1 MYQFLVLCFNI
12 CSTLLILKFNTPKLL
27 ASVSVHVP
35 KREAKCV
42 TLDDD
47 TFKAMLKACEEGK
60 GRNLKKL
67 MFEKVATK

>member
-1 MYQFLVLCFNI
+1 MFYFI
-12 CSTLLILKFNTPKLL
+12 CLKFNKQKLL

-47 TFKAMLKACEEGK
+47 TFKAILKACEEGK
-60 GRNLKKL
+60 GSNFKKL
-67 MFEKVATK
+67 MFEKVAIK

>member
-1 MYQFLVLCFNI
+1 MFYYLFYFI
-12 CSTLLILKFNTPKLL
+12 CLKFNKQKFL

-35 KREAKCV
+35 KREVKCI

-47 TFKAMLKACEEGK
+47 AFKAMLKACEEGK